1 MDRADPGSSHARVGS
16 LSEGLANE
24 VCGSSDR
31 SRGAPEE
38 IKPLCKVCIPPIP
51 PIMRAPREGQR
62 GSVLFHPTSHF
73 AKSAV
78 AKNDTVLR
86 YRKGL
91 MRRDKRNWS
100 ACQAEGCT

>member
-1 MDRADPGSSHARVGS
+1 MDRADPGSSRARAGS

-38 IKPLCKVCIPPIP
+38 IKPPCKGCLLPHPPIT
-51 PIMRAPREGQR
+51 RAPSEGQR
-62 GSVLFHPTSHF
+62 GSVLFHPASHF

-86 YRKGL
+86 YREGL
-91 MRRDKRNWS
+91 MRRDQRN
-100 ACQAEGCT
+100 